1 MGGKTMREVTLL
13 EMGLQTLDLLKS
25 PADFRSWLCATKGYD
40 GTPGSLHGRRFLGRW
55 SGYGLNLW
63 LNRRLP
69 KFPGRLWVYSYAV
82 IAVFEGFTMP
92 RGYPGLM
99 VFAQS
104 PKWVSE
110 LIRSLEPKKTATG
123 EEILRTLD
131 KVEAEVQSSD
141 GESSGH
147 EGELLDLCHRFRAL
161 YLATQTPVVF
171 KDWLRNQPKYRNL
184 AGRCAPWRTGYGF
197 AQFVEKILEDIC
209 VLAAVD
215 EQMIVVW
222 LCGAKMDR
230 ECWELVGRRFP
241 LMPAPRW
248 LLRLVKA
255 FRPRD
260 RVYPGE
266 VIDYLNR
273 EFAGE
278 REDADSKPS

>member
-1 MGGKTMREVTLL
+1 MREATLL
-13 EMGLQTLDLLKS
+13 EMGLRTLDLLKS
-25 PADFRSWLCATKGYD
+25 PSDFRSWLCATKDYD
-40 GTPGSLHGRRFLGRW
+40 GSPGSLCERRFRREW
-55 SGYGLNLW
+55 ESYGLSLW
-63 LNRRLP
+63 LNCRLP
-69 KFPGRLWVYSYAV
+69 EFPGKLLVCSDAV
-82 IAVFEGFTMP
+82 IAKFEGFTTP
-92 RGYPGLM
+92 RDYPGLM

-104 PKWVSE
+104 SKWVGE
-110 LIRSLEPKKTATG
+110 LIRSLEPKEIATG
-123 EEILRTLD
+123 EAVLRALD
-131 KVEAEVQSSD
+131 KVEAKGQSPD
-141 GESSGH
+141 GELSNDKC
-147 EGELLDLCHRFRAL
+147 ELPNLCKAFCEL
-161 YLATQTPVVF
+161 YVATETPVVF
-171 KDWLRNQPKYRNL
+171 KDWLRNQPEYRNL

-197 AQFVEKILEDIC
+197 AQFVEEILENIC

-215 EQMIVVW
+215 KQTIVVW
-222 LCGAKMDR
+222 LCGARMDR
-230 ECWELVGRRFP
+230 QCDQLVGRRFP